1 MATGL
6 VMVPRV
12 THAAAAG
19 RTIAWRLLFFAV
31 VVVQGTSFAA
41 SSREPSV
48 DVVEQD
54 GVYRIAASFAVAQSV
69 PDVIR
74 VLTDYERIPGF
85 MPDVQSS
92 QVLDRSGAT
101 IRVEQTAVSKFMMFS
116 KRIHLLL
123 EVSEEAGTIR
133 FRDICAKSFVKY
145 EGAWAVDPQG
155 DHARIE
161 YRLTARPSFDVP
173 AFVLKKLFKRDALTM
188 IDRLRGEI
196 ARRALAQQ

>member
-54 GVYRIAASFAVAQSV
+54 GVYRVAASFAVAQSA
-69 PDVIR
+69 PDVVR
-74 VLTDYERIPGF
+74 VLTDYARIPDF
-85 MPDVQSS
+85 MPDVQTS
-92 QVLDRSGAT
+92 QVLERLGT
-101 IRVEQTAVSKFMMFS
+101 TTRVEQTAVSKFMMFS

-123 EVSEEAGTIR
+123 EVTQEDGVIH
-133 FRDICAKSFVKY
+133 FRDTCGKSFLAY
-145 EGAWAVDPQG
+145 EGAWIIVPRDGHVTVD
-155 DHARIE
+155 
-161 YRLTARPSFDVP
+161 YRLAARPAFEVP
-173 AFVLKKLFKRDALTM
+173 GFVLKRLLKRDALAM
-188 IDRLRGEI
+188 IVRLQNEI
-196 ARRALAQQ
+196 AERSLQRE